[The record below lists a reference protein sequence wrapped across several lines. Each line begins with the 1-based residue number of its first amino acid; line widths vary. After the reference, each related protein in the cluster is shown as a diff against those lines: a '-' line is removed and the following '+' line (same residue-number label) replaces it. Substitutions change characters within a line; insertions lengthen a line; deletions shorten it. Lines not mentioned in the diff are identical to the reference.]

1 MVFRNWQEYEKSIK
15 SNKYFFLNAAMVKFG
30 SKNQQNRKKGGKLIF
45 NAQFYR
51 KSSLSQ
57 YGYFLGRFYLFL
69 RSS

>member
-45 NAQFYR
+45 NAQFIGRVVYP
-51 KSSLSQ
+51 SMDISLV
-57 YGYFLGRFYLFL
+57 GFIYF
-69 RSS
+69 